1 MLSQVCVHLIFY
13 FFLSSCWYVSE
24 V

>member
-13 FFLSSCWYVSE
+13 FLLSSCWYVSE